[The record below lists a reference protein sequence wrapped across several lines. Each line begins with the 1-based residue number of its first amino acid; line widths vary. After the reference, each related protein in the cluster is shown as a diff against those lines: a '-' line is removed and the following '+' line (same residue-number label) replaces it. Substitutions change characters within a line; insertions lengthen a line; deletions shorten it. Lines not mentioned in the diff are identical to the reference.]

1 MALEIGEHLLSVHK
15 EHCVGRNQLDIYGKV
30 GFSAQHANKSLASE
44 EPAFV
49 KMYCGRSFF
58 FAVLCLM
65 FSAGFCVFFFFF
77 FLFRAIVELGRSQI
91 RIIPVV
97 RDTVPRWNPAAF
109 MGFPSES
116 WFPMEISSLVVIVPL
131 GNFQLLINNPSLHV
145 PRPALRPLHIRARP
159 FSKALWA

>member
-65 FSAGFCVFFFFF
+65 FSALFCFFFFS
-77 FLFRAIVELGRSQI
+77 LSCYCRTGQESDQDYSCGQRYCSSLESCSLH
-91 RIIPVV
+91 
-97 RDTVPRWNPAAF
+97 
-109 MGFPSES
+109 GFP
-116 WFPMEISSLVVIVPL
+116 I
-131 GNFQLLINNPSLHV
+131 
-145 PRPALRPLHIRARP
+145 
-159 FSKALWA
+159 